1 MTYLEMVNAV
11 LRRLREDEVST
22 MTSTDYSKLI
32 KDYVIEAVQ
41 EVEGARNW
49 NALRTTIS
57 VVTSAGT
64 YTYALTDVPA
74 EFAIQVI
81 HVEGDDYDLIKSPN
95 SAWLTHKYLSDT
107 DQDKPRYYDINGV
120 DSNGDPQLDVWPIPD
135 AAYTMYVA
143 LKQRT
148 TDSPTDSTVIVLPTR
163 PILLRA
169 FMFALEERGDNGGDS
184 LQLLEARYR
193 DALSSAA
200 AYDMLLNEDES
211 EWIEV

>member
-22 MTSTDYSKLI
+22 MTSNTYSKLV
-32 KDYVIEAVQ
+32 KDFVVEAVQ
-41 EVEGARNW
+41 EVESARNW

-57 VVTSAGT
+57 VATSAGT

-81 HVEGDDYDLIKSPN
+81 HVDSEDYDLIKSPN
-95 SAWLTHKYLSDT
+95 SAWLTHQYLSNT

-120 DSNGDPQLDVWPIPD
+120 DSNGDPQLDVWPVPD
-135 AAYTMYVA
+135 GAYTLYVA
-143 LKQRT
+143 LKHRT
-148 TDSPTDSTVIVLPTR
+148 TDSPTDSTLIVLPTR

-169 FMFALEERGDNGGDS
+169 FMFALEERGDSGGDS
-184 LQLLEARYR
+184 LLLLEQRYR
-193 DALSSAA
+193 DALATAA
-200 AYDMLLNEDES
+200 QYDMLLNEDES